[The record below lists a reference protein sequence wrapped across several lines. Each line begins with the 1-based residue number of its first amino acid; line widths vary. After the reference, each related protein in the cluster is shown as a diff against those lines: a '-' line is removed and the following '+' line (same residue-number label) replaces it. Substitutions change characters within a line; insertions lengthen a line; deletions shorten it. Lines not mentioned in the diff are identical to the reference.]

1 MYWKIKNVTAKQ
13 ANAIITTR
21 KPLGRFLYVDKNKN
35 FIGID
40 NRNGEAWTEEFKS
53 LKKCV
58 VWLLVDDKPELQN
71 QDILLGENAK

>member
-1 MYWKIKNVTAKQ
+1 MSWKIMNITAKQ
-13 ANAIITTR
+13 AKKVIETR
-21 KPLGRFLYVDKNKN
+21 KPLGRFVYVDKNKN

-40 NRNGEAWTEEFKS
+40 NRNGEAWTEEFQS

-71 QDILLGENAK
+71 QNILLGENAQ